1 MSLKNKNNIVISY
14 YEVNYFIHLLSSS
27 SSSIFLLKRKLDTI
41 TSDLFGVSFEN
52 L

>member
-14 YEVNYFIHLLSSS
+14 YKVNYFIHLLSSS
-27 SSSIFLLKRKLDTI
+27 SSFFLLSKLDTI